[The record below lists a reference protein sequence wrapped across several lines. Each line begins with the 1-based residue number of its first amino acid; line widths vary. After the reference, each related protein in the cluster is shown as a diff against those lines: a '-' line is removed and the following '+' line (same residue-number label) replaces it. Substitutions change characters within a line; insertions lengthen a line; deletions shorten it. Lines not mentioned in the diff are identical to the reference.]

1 MALSEHEQQLLDQL
15 EASLAADDP
24 MLAQRLRGGLSAV
37 PARGGRAALR
47 PGPGGEVHARRVGGC
62 VAGLLVGLAGL
73 FGGMQVHPVVGL
85 LGFAVMLVS
94 LVVLSD
100 DVRAASLERDELHGP
115 GPSHPA
121 HEGLERAAE
130 RWRQEEGR

>member
-15 EASLAADDP
+15 EASLAAEDP
-24 MLAQRLRGGLSAV
+24 SLAQRLGGGLTAA
-37 PARGGRAALR
+37 PRRRGRAASR
-47 PGPGGEVHARRVGGC
+47 PGQGGGAHPRRTGTC
-62 VAGLLVGLAGL
+62 IAGLLVGLAGL

-85 LGFAVMLVS
+85 LGFMVMLAS

-100 DVRAASLERDELHGP
+100 ELRAAGLERDELHGP